1 MKAKT
6 APARAT
12 AEEAPATADSG
23 SGISMALK
31 LDVPTLGGLGPG
43 KIRLLELIDEHG
55 SISAAGRSI
64 DMSYRRA
71 WDIVD
76 SLNRMA
82 AQPVV
87 ASQPG
92 GANGGGA
99 RLTPTGQE
107 LVRCYRSLQRKAQR
121 AVDGELRQLDRLF
134 RQHEG

>member
-1 MKAKT
+1 MTKAAGK
-6 APARAT
+6 RV
-12 AEEAPATADSG
+12 SG

-31 LDVPTLGGLGPG
+31 LDVPALGGLGPG

-82 AQPVV
+82 AKPVV
-87 ASQPG
+87 VSSPG
-92 GANGGGA
+92 GARGGGA
-99 RLTPTGQE
+99 RVTPAGRE
-107 LVRCYRSLQRKAQR
+107 LIRCYRSLQRKAAR
-121 AVDGELRQLDRLF
+121 AVSSEMRQLDRLF
-134 RQHEG
+134 RGAS

>member
-1 MKAKT
+1 MAART
-6 APARAT
+6 AQP
-12 AEEAPATADSG
+12 PQPG
-23 SGISMALK
+23 GGISMALK
-31 LDVPTLGGLGPG
+31 LDVPALGGLGPG
-43 KIRLLELIDEHG
+43 KIRLLELIEEHG

-134 RQHEG
+134 RHDAG

>member
-1 MKAKT
+1 MEASM
-6 APARAT
+6 AAST
-12 AEEAPATADSG
+12 AEPRPAG
-23 SGISMALK
+23 GGVSMALK
-31 LDVPTLGGLGPG
+31 LDVPALGGLGPG
-43 KIRLLELIDEHG
+43 KIRLLELIEEHG

-76 SLNRMA
+76 GLNRMT

-92 GANGGGA
+92 GSRGGGA

-107 LVRCYRSLQRKAQR
+107 LVRRYRSLQRKAQR
-121 AVDGELRQLDRLF
+121 AVDEELRHLDRLF
-134 RQHEG
+134 RRDAG

>member
-1 MKAKT
+1 MAATT
-6 APARAT
+6 A
-12 AEEAPATADSG
+12 APRQDAAGG

-31 LDVPTLGGLGPG
+31 IDVPALGGLGPG
-43 KIRLLELIDEHG
+43 KIRLLELIEEHG

-76 SLNRMA
+76 SLNRMT

-92 GANGGGA
+92 GARGGGA

-121 AVDGELRQLDRLF
+121 AVDGELRQLDRLL
-134 RQHEG
+134 RQAAP